1 MESILEAGSDNTW
14 QSIRHLHRIETERA
28 VSSFSDEL
36 SGFEL
41 DDTTRDAMILS
52 LREVSR
58 DIVHKKAREEASK
71 VLIHL
76 KER

>member
-1 MESILEAGSDNTW
+1 VESILETGSDNTW
-14 QSIRHLHRIETERA
+14 QSVRNLHRVETERA
-28 VSSFSDEL
+28 VSSFSNEL

-41 DDTTRDAMILS
+41 DDATRDAMISS

-71 VLIHL
+71 VLIHM